1 MTAAYDELHQ
11 EAFTG
16 SLVVGIGAFM
26 LAFSLY
32 IFVFGFLFKNSTF
45 ALILTSTLSALVF
58 ASIAAGV
65 RYISY
70 FPSQPKI

>member
-1 MTAAYDELHQ
+1 MTAACDELHQ
-11 EAFTG
+11 KAFTRP
-16 SLVVGIGAFM
+16 LIVGIGAFM
-26 LAFSLY
+26 FAFSLY
-32 IFVFGFLFKNSTF
+32 ILVFGLLFKNSTF
-45 ALILTSTLSALVF
+45 ALILTSTLCALVF